1 MTARYTSVFPLPV
14 IPCIRYLPFIPLLIS
29 AFRRAEDLAL
39 ALDARC
45 YNKEK
50 WRTKLHPLKYS
61 RADVAAYILLLLYL
75 GTVIASKY
83 AFEYMGFV

>member
-1 MTARYTSVFPLPV
+1 MKRVKGMIPL
-14 IPCIRYLPFIPLLIS
+14 IIPLLIS
-29 AFRRAEDLAL
+29 AFRRAEDLSL

-61 RADVAAYILLLLYL
+61 GADIAAYIMLAAYL
-75 GTVIASKY
+75 VIVIASKY